1 MDVDEVV
8 EARPSKKARKNTAS
22 VKKHTADTSDVEERI
37 VQNMERYMDKL
48 DWEGLVKNVDTVERV
63 GDTLMVFF
71 TLYVYSYFYGSNALL
86 NIFSKVYW

>member
-8 EARPSKKARKNTAS
+8 EARPSKKARKSTAS
-22 VKKHTADTSDVEERI
+22 AKKHTANSSDVEERI

-71 TLYVYSYFYGSNALL
+71 TLYVYSYFSGSMPL
-86 NIFSKVYW
+86 